1 VRAEVRPMAGIWAGL
16 RGMTAKAQ
24 GRLHS
29 AAQNLREALTLLESD
44 GPSGPSCLRI
54 AAMAELASVAAM
66 TGDASGAADWL
77 VQADAYTGPRLGVFG
92 PWIEV
97 SRAWSLAC
105 AGELTQAIVRAC
117 HAADLA
123 RDQGHA
129 AYEAIALYDAA
140 RLGGPGLVHTRLAV
154 LTRTVESDAVAAMA
168 LAARALARADEIGL
182 GQAADAF
189 EYLGHLPLAA
199 ETAAAAAQ
207 AHHFSGRHSSAA
219 LFQERSNALARRCE
233 EIRTPLLDRRRLRS
247 LLTLREREV
256 LLMAATLTTPQ
267 IAARLAL
274 SPRTVSNYLQHAYE
288 KLGLAGRP
296 ALRVLLGGQRPEA
309 DQRDPV

>member
-1 VRAEVRPMAGIWAGL
+1 
-16 RGMTAKAQ
+16 
-24 GRLHS
+24 
-29 AAQNLREALTLLESD
+29 
-44 GPSGPSCLRI
+44 
-54 AAMAELASVAAM
+54 VAAM
-66 TGDASGAADWL
+66 TGDAPEAANWL
-77 VQADAYTGPRLGVFG
+77 VQADAYAGPRLGVFA

-105 AGELTQAIVRAC
+105 AGQLTQAIVHAHR
-117 HAADLA
+117 AADLA

-140 RLGGPGLVHTRLAV
+140 RLGGAGIVHTRLAA
-154 LTRTVESDAVAAMA
+154 LTRTVESAAVAAMA

-189 EYLGHLPLAA
+189 EHLGHLPLAA

-207 AHHFSGRHSSAA
+207 AHHLSGRYSSAA
-219 LFQERSNALARRCE
+219 LLQERSNALAQRCE
-233 EIRTPLLDRRRLRS
+233 GIRTPLLDRWRLRS

-256 LLMAATLTTPQ
+256 LLMAVTLTTPQ

-274 SPRTVSNYLQHAYE
+274 SSRTVSNYLQHAYD

-296 ALRVLLGGQRPEA
+296 ALRVLLGEQWPDA